1 MGCPS
6 ANNRP
11 ANATTDVAVT
21 YTYKATYMPAQQ
33 HSAAL
38 SAAHNDRVCTAFY
51 MFPETRSRFPETER
65 RAGGSRGTS
74 KRRAPVCLICPDRRL
89 VSSYLSDPPSDL
101 ICVFWGRRLIL
112 SVPCLSSGLYLVL
125 GPDLRKNRRNRPKST
140 SKQKKRLDLAAEALT
155 PALSTPP
162 PSIGGDANYPA
173 PPPFAPPCS
182 LLSPSPELS
191 PPYLHLVLG
200 VKPRAHGLLD
210 PPAVKAYRDKTEKR
224 RKGSKI
230 HTQWEE
236 ADASH
241 ISPSCC
247 LRPPPPSCSRSP
259 LSPPSLVQAAASHAR
274 ADRSVQSR
282 IARREKGRGIGRKP
296 TDAQLGNRHDEE
308 PGE

>member
-1 MGCPS
+1 M
-6 ANNRP
+6 
-11 ANATTDVAVT
+11 
-21 YTYKATYMPAQQ
+21 
-33 HSAAL
+33 
-38 SAAHNDRVCTAFY
+38 
-51 MFPETRSRFPETER
+51 
-65 RAGGSRGTS
+65 
-74 KRRAPVCLICPDRRL
+74 ICPDRRL
-89 VSSYLSDPPSDL
+89 VSSYLWDPPSDL

-200 VKPRAHGLLD
+200 VRPRAHGLLD

-241 ISPSCC
+241 LPAAWDLLL
-247 LRPPPPSCSRSP
+247 LRVP
-259 LSPPSLVQAAASHAR
+259 
-274 ADRSVQSR
+274 
-282 IARREKGRGIGRKP
+282 ARRFLLLRSYKQR
-296 TDAQLGNRHDEE
+296 
-308 PGE
+308 